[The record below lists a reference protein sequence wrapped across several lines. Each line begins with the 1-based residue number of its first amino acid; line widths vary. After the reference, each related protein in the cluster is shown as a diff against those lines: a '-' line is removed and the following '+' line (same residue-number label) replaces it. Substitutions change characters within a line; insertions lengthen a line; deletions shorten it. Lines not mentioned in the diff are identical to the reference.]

1 MTLSA
6 RAGNQQ
12 FTGPPKKL
20 RQRSSLKHSWK
31 ETCLPAC
38 MENHKPLNRTDGYIA
53 GELYATNWTGVKKWR
68 RLFNPKC
75 KRGADFP
82 TKIGGID

>member
-1 MTLSA
+1 
-6 RAGNQQ
+6 
-12 FTGPPKKL
+12 
-20 RQRSSLKHSWK
+20 
-31 ETCLPAC
+31 
-38 MENHKPLNRTDGYIA
+38 MENHKPLNRIDGYIA
-53 GELYATNWTGVKKWR
+53 GELYATKWTGVKKWR